1 MDLQYNLNTF
11 FKNSSGALNLTK
23 EAYDKAKTLKLKE
36 TIQDKLLSD
45 VEHQCKRTEMFFSR
59 SVNVFNEGIKDNEH
73 TLEKLNEEMN
83 NLNQEI
89 PKLNQQ
95 VKYN

>member
-1 MDLQYNLNTF
+1 M
-11 FKNSSGALNLTK
+11 NLTK
-23 EAYDKAKTLKLKE
+23 EAFEKARTLKMKE
-36 TIQDKLLSD
+36 SVQDGLLGD
-45 VEHQCKRTEMFFSR
+45 AERQCKRTEVFFGR
-59 SVNVFNEGIKDNEH
+59 NVNSFNQGIKDNEH

-95 VKYN
+95 VR

>member
-1 MDLQYNLNTF
+1 M
-11 FKNSSGALNLTK
+11 K
-23 EAYDKAKTLKLKE
+23 ENV
-36 TIQDKLLSD
+36 QDKLLGD
-45 VEHQCKRTEMFFSR
+45 AERQCKRTEVFSSR

-83 NLNQEI
+83 SLNQEI

-95 VKYN
+95 VSYI